1 MKICITTQPFGEL
14 PLKQLEDYDVIRNI
28 SGAKLSANEVEWW
41 IDEHD
46 PEIIVA
52 GTEKYDR
59 VLLTKAKSLKLISRV
74 GIGVDSVDLEAA
86 AELEIFVTNTPDA
99 PSNAVAELTI
109 AQMLNMLRRIPL
121 VRPAV
126 NKWTRYIGR
135 DLRDCTVGVIGCG
148 RIGRLVIE
156 KLQGLKPRRIYAND
170 IIPNRCHGLPRTEPK
185 TKMQIFSECN
195 IVTLHIPYNKKNHH
209 YVDIAE
215 LALMKPQSM
224 LINTS
229 RGSLINETKL
239 CNWLI
244 DSKRRSAAIDVYED
258 EPYTGPLIDLSNAY
272 LTPHLG
278 SCTER
283 SRFDMEM
290 GAVEEALNFI
300 NGKPF
305 NNRVV

>member
-14 PLKQLEDYDVIRNI
+14 PLKQLNGHDII
-28 SGAKLSANEVEWW
+28 SNVTGAKLSAKEVEWW

-52 GTEKYDR
+52 GTEKYDKT
-59 VLLTKAKSLKLISRV
+59 LLTKAKNLKLISRV
-74 GIGVDSVDLEAA
+74 GIGIDSVDLEAA
-86 AELEIFVTNTPDA
+86 AELEIYVTNTPDA

-121 VRPAV
+121 VRPEA
-126 NKWTRYIGR
+126 NRWTRYIGR
-135 DLRDCTVGVIGCG
+135 DLRDCMVGVIGCG

-185 TKMQIFSECN
+185 TKMQIFSECD
-195 IVTLHIPYNKKNHH
+195 IVTLHIPYNKKNHL
-209 YVDIAE
+209 YVSMEE
-215 LALMKPQSM
+215 LRLMKPKSM
-224 LINTS
+224 LINMS
-229 RGSLINETKL
+229 RGRIINEL
-239 CNWLI
+239 DLSAWLKTYK
-244 DSKRRSAAIDVYED
+244 DCSAALDVYAV
-258 EPYTGPLIDLSNAY
+258 EPYTGRLIDLRNAY

-290 GAVEEALNFI
+290 GAVEEALNYI
-300 NGKPF
+300 NGKSF
-305 NNRVV
+305 NNRVI